1 MCSLGSMKN
10 IVFDLDGTL
19 ADTSGDLIGAA
30 NSCFIDLGHGALL
43 DPNLDKLTAFH
54 GGRAMLKKGFE
65 KIKVIW
71 TENLIDSQ
79 YSKLLEHYMENID
92 KETFLYDGVIN
103 ALERLSKNG
112 CALGVCT
119 NKPEKLAEV
128 LLNKLGIRGYFKA
141 MLGSDTLT
149 VRKPHPFHLLET
161 INQMGGER
169 ETSVLIGDTDN
180 DRQAAL
186 NAGVFSV
193 LVTFGPEGLGV
204 TRMNADGYLDHYDN
218 LELILDKLTKL

>member
-19 ADTSGDLIGAA
+19 ADTSGDLISAA
-30 NSCFIDLGHGALL
+30 NNCFIDLGHGALL
-43 DPNLDKLTAFH
+43 DPNLDKLIAFH

-65 KIKVIW
+65 RIKVIW
-71 TENLIDSQ
+71 TEKLIDTQ
-79 YSKLLEHYMENID
+79 YPKLLEHYFDNID
-92 KETFLYDGVIN
+92 KETFLYDGAIN
-103 ALERLSKNG
+103 ALDRLSNNG
-112 CALGVCT
+112 HNLGVCT
-119 NKPEKLAEV
+119 NKPENLAEI
-128 LLNKLGIRGYFKA
+128 LLNKLGIRSYFKA
-141 MLGSDTLT
+141 MLGSDTLS
-149 VRKPHPFHLLET
+149 VRKPNPLHLLET

-186 NAGVFSV
+186 NAGVLSV

-204 TRMNADGYLDHYDN
+204 TRMNADAYLDHYDN
-218 LELILDKLTKL
+218 LESVLDKLTYL